1 MKILF
6 HGDSWTYGD
15 ELARPTESR
24 FSKLICDHYQAEETN
39 LSACGNSNHRIYRE
53 LLDIDITQYDLAF
66 IQMSIPF
73 RKEYYCQE
81 KGWVSITPTHK
92 KYENFK
98 SVRLKKGFKEANILD
113 HSDFF
118 LYYYMNIYHST
129 YGKTEE
135 RMFFKSIQNYFKV
148 NHVPFVL
155 STILT
160 KTKTEL
166 PYDILLCQPHY
177 SRSDKGHPNELGHQ
191 QIAHDLI
198 EINKKKN
205 NVQD

>member
-39 LSACGNSNHRIYRE
+39 LSVCGISNHRIYRE
-53 LLDIDITQYDLAF
+53 LLDTDITQYDLAF
-66 IQMSIPF
+66 IQMTFPC
-73 RKEYYCQE
+73 RMEYYCQKRNWVQINPRQ
-81 KGWVSITPTHK
+81 KG
-92 KYENFK
+92 YENFNPI
-98 SVRLKKGFKEANILD
+98 RLKRGFKETNTLD

-118 LYYYMNIYHST
+118 QYYYMNIYDST

-155 STILT
+155 STLLNET
-160 KTKTEL
+160 NTEL
-166 PYDILLCQPHY
+166 PYDIFLHQPHY
-177 SRSDKGHPNELGHQ
+177 QRAPRKHPNELGHQ

-205 NVQD
+205 NV